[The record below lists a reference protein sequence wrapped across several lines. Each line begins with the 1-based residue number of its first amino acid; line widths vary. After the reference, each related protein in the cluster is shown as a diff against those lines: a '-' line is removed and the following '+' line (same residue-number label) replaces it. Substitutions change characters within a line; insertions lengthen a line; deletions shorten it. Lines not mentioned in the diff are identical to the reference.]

1 MNKRLMF
8 HVEHQFNL
16 LKVQLINKYEFK
28 NQITMLIILL
38 KTTLM
43 KNINHIINISIIKT
57 VDIYVSRET
66 INQIKKPL
74 KLIMITAPYNKI
86 H

>member
-16 LKVQLINKYEFK
+16 LKIQLINKYEFK

-66 INQIKKPL
+66 
-74 KLIMITAPYNKI
+74 
-86 H
+86 

>member
-8 HVEHQFNL
+8 HVEHQLNL

-28 NQITMLIILL
+28 NHITMLIILL

-43 KNINHIINISIIKT
+43 KNINHIINVSIIKT
-57 VDIYVSRET
+57 VENSCFT
-66 INQIKKPL
+66 WNIKF
-74 KLIMITAPYNKI
+74 LIKN
-86 H
+86 

>member
-1 MNKRLMF
+1 MNKKLMF

-16 LKVQLINKYEFK
+16 LKVQLINKYKFK

-66 INQIKKPL
+66 
-74 KLIMITAPYNKI
+74 
-86 H
+86 

>member
-43 KNINHIINISIIKT
+43 KNINHILNISIIKT

-66 INQIKKPL
+66 
-74 KLIMITAPYNKI
+74 
-86 H
+86 

>member
-1 MNKRLMF
+1 MNKKLMF

-16 LKVQLINKYEFK
+16 LKVQLINKYKFK

-43 KNINHIINISIIKT
+43 KNINHIINVSIIKT

-66 INQIKKPL
+66 
-74 KLIMITAPYNKI
+74 
-86 H
+86 

>member
-43 KNINHIINISIIKT
+43 KNINHIINVSIIKT
-57 VDIYVSRET
+57 VENSCFT
-66 INQIKKPL
+66 WNIKF
-74 KLIMITAPYNKI
+74 LIKN
-86 H
+86 

>member
-8 HVEHQFNL
+8 HVEHQLNL

-43 KNINHIINISIIKT
+43 KNINHIIIVSIIKT
-57 VDIYVSRET
+57 VDIYVPRET
-66 INQIKKPL
+66 
-74 KLIMITAPYNKI
+74 
-86 H
+86 

>member
-16 LKVQLINKYEFK
+16 LKVQLINKYKFK

-43 KNINHIINISIIKT
+43 KNINHIINVSIIKT
-57 VDIYVSRET
+57 MDIYVSRET
-66 INQIKKPL
+66 
-74 KLIMITAPYNKI
+74 
-86 H
+86 

>member
-16 LKVQLINKYEFK
+16 LKVQLINKYKFK

-43 KNINHIINISIIKT
+43 KNINHIINVSIIKN
-57 VDIYVSRET
+57 VDIYVQRET
-66 INQIKKPL
+66 
-74 KLIMITAPYNKI
+74 
-86 H
+86 

>member
-57 VDIYVSRET
+57 VDIYVSLET
-66 INQIKKPL
+66 
-74 KLIMITAPYNKI
+74 
-86 H
+86 

>member
-1 MNKRLMF
+1 MNKGLMF

-16 LKVQLINKYEFK
+16 LKVQLINKYKFK

-43 KNINHIINISIIKT
+43 KNINHIINVSIIKT
-57 VDIYVSRET
+57 VDIYVPRET
-66 INQIKKPL
+66 
-74 KLIMITAPYNKI
+74 
-86 H
+86 

>member
-57 VDIYVSRET
+57 VDIMFHVKHY
-66 INQIKKPL
+66 INKYKKR
-74 KLIMITAPYNKI
+74 K
-86 H
+86 

>member
-57 VDIYVSRET
+57 VDIYVSPET
-66 INQIKKPL
+66 
-74 KLIMITAPYNKI
+74 
-86 H
+86 

>member
-16 LKVQLINKYEFK
+16 LKVQLINKYKFK

-43 KNINHIINISIIKT
+43 KNINHIINVSIIKN

-66 INQIKKPL
+66 
-74 KLIMITAPYNKI
+74 
-86 H
+86 

>member
-8 HVEHQFNL
+8 HVEHQLNL

-43 KNINHIINISIIKT
+43 KNINHIINVSIIKAVENSCFT
-57 VDIYVSRET
+57 W
-66 INQIKKPL
+66 NIKF
-74 KLIMITAPYNKI
+74 LIKN
-86 H
+86 

>member
-57 VDIYVSRET
+57 VDIYVSHET
-66 INQIKKPL
+66 
-74 KLIMITAPYNKI
+74 
-86 H
+86 

>member
-16 LKVQLINKYEFK
+16 LKVQLINKYKFK
-28 NQITMLIILL
+28 NQITMLILLL

-43 KNINHIINISIIKT
+43 KNINHIINVSIIKT
-57 VDIYVSRET
+57 VDIYVPRET
-66 INQIKKPL
+66 
-74 KLIMITAPYNKI
+74 
-86 H
+86 

>member
-16 LKVQLINKYEFK
+16 LKVQLINKYKFK

-57 VDIYVSRET
+57 VDIYVPRET
-66 INQIKKPL
+66 
-74 KLIMITAPYNKI
+74 
-86 H
+86 

>member
-1 MNKRLMF
+1 MNKRLIF

-66 INQIKKPL
+66 
-74 KLIMITAPYNKI
+74 
-86 H
+86 

>member
-57 VDIYVSRET
+57 VENSCFTWNIRFL
-66 INQIKKPL
+66 IK
-74 KLIMITAPYNKI
+74 N
-86 H
+86 

>member
-1 MNKRLMF
+1 MNKRLIF
-8 HVEHQFNL
+8 HVEHQLNL

-43 KNINHIINISIIKT
+43 KNINHIINVSIIKT
-57 VDIYVSRET
+57 VDIYVPRET
-66 INQIKKPL
+66 
-74 KLIMITAPYNKI
+74 
-86 H
+86 

>member
-8 HVEHQFNL
+8 HVEHQLNL

-28 NQITMLIILL
+28 NQITKLIILL

-43 KNINHIINISIIKT
+43 KNINHIINVSIIKT
-57 VDIYVSRET
+57 VDIYVPRET
-66 INQIKKPL
+66 
-74 KLIMITAPYNKI
+74 
-86 H
+86 

>member
-16 LKVQLINKYEFK
+16 LKVQLINKYKFK

-38 KTTLM
+38 KITLM

-66 INQIKKPL
+66 
-74 KLIMITAPYNKI
+74 
-86 H
+86 

>member
-28 NQITMLIILL
+28 NQITILIILL

-66 INQIKKPL
+66 
-74 KLIMITAPYNKI
+74 
-86 H
+86 

>member
-43 KNINHIINISIIKT
+43 KNINLWIFMFHVKHKSNKKAIETNNDYYII
-57 VDIYVSRET
+57 
-66 INQIKKPL
+66 
-74 KLIMITAPYNKI
+74 
-86 H
+86 

>member
-16 LKVQLINKYEFK
+16 LKVQLINKYKFK

-43 KNINHIINISIIKT
+43 KNINHIINVSIIKT
-57 VDIYVSRET
+57 VDIYVPRET
-66 INQIKKPL
+66 
-74 KLIMITAPYNKI
+74 
-86 H
+86 

>member
-16 LKVQLINKYEFK
+16 LKVQLINKNEFK

-43 KNINHIINISIIKT
+43 KNINHIINVSIIKT

-66 INQIKKPL
+66 
-74 KLIMITAPYNKI
+74 
-86 H
+86 

>member
-1 MNKRLMF
+1 MNKKLMF

-16 LKVQLINKYEFK
+16 LKVQLINKYKFK

-43 KNINHIINISIIKT
+43 KNINHIINVSIIKT
-57 VDIYVSRET
+57 VENSCFT
-66 INQIKKPL
+66 
-74 KLIMITAPYNKI
+74 
-86 H
+86 

>member
-43 KNINHIINISIIKT
+43 KNINHIINFSIIKT

-66 INQIKKPL
+66 
-74 KLIMITAPYNKI
+74 
-86 H
+86 

>member
-1 MNKRLMF
+1 MNKKLMF

-16 LKVQLINKYEFK
+16 LKVQLINKYKFK

-43 KNINHIINISIIKT
+43 KNINHIINVSIIKA

-66 INQIKKPL
+66 
-74 KLIMITAPYNKI
+74 
-86 H
+86 

>member
-8 HVEHQFNL
+8 HVEHQLNL

-43 KNINHIINISIIKT
+43 KNINHIINVSIIKT
-57 VDIYVSRET
+57 VDIYVPRET
-66 INQIKKPL
+66 
-74 KLIMITAPYNKI
+74 
-86 H
+86 

>member
-16 LKVQLINKYEFK
+16 LKVQLINKYKFK
-28 NQITMLIILL
+28 NQITMLIISL
-38 KTTLM
+38 KTTLI
-43 KNINHIINISIIKT
+43 KDINHIINVSIIKT

-66 INQIKKPL
+66 
-74 KLIMITAPYNKI
+74 
-86 H
+86 

>member
-16 LKVQLINKYEFK
+16 LKVQLRNKYEFK

-66 INQIKKPL
+66 
-74 KLIMITAPYNKI
+74 
-86 H
+86 

>member
-57 VDIYVSRET
+57 VDIYVSRE
-66 INQIKKPL
+66 P
-74 KLIMITAPYNKI
+74 
-86 H
+86 

>member
-1 MNKRLMF
+1 MF
-8 HVEHQFNL
+8 HVEHQLNL

-43 KNINHIINISIIKT
+43 KNINHIINVSIIKS
-57 VDIYVSRET
+57 VEY
-66 INQIKKPL
+66 
-74 KLIMITAPYNKI
+74 
-86 H
+86 

>member
-43 KNINHIINISIIKT
+43 KNINHIINVSIIKT

-66 INQIKKPL
+66 LDFLLKIKIIYKNMSSIL
-74 KLIMITAPYNKI
+74 
-86 H
+86 

>member
-28 NQITMLIILL
+28 NQITMLIIVL

-66 INQIKKPL
+66 
-74 KLIMITAPYNKI
+74 
-86 H
+86 